1 MFRYPLPFTISLLS
15 PWIQKAFKRLTWML
29 HRPTTQTA
37 ATTTKTPLLHQP
49 QDCENDRKSRLVL
62 AFIALTYIQ
71 PREALVTGFL
81 NKALGGGL
89 PCYAWSPLTTTTP
102 THIHHTHMHRLSLP
116 GLGREEKKDTD
127 HLGVLQSLVSP
138 AFYLSCLW
146 LLQFKSCLPLR
157 QEGQLVLGRH

>member
-15 PWIQKAFKRLTWML
+15 PWIQKAFQRLTWML

-49 QDCENDRKSRLVL
+49 QDCENDRKSRLAL

-89 PCYAWSPLTTTTP
+89 PCYAWSPLTTNP
-102 THIHHTHMHRLSLP
+102 FPHTHTHTPHTHAPAKPFLVWEGRRRKTQTTWGFCSLWSVQLSILAAS
-116 GLGREEKKDTD
+116 GFC
-127 HLGVLQSLVSP
+127 SLNCACP
-138 AFYLSCLW
+138 
-146 LLQFKSCLPLR
+146 
-157 QEGQLVLGRH
+157 